1 MSYYHT
7 LTQVGINSNQIIA
20 VRYLLL
26 NIIHYFLTLAGK
38 GLDAQQEEAFKQRRE
53 AEVGGAA
60 GYRGGDGIP

>member
-7 LTQVGINSNQIIA
+7 LTQVGINCNQIIA

-26 NIIHYFLTLAGK
+26 NIIHYFLPLAGK
-38 GLDAQQEEAFKQRRE
+38 GLDTQQEEAFKQRRE

-60 GYRGGDGIP
+60 E